1 MVSLAGKRG
10 TLNQLQNIPGRRVAG
25 RVVNANTGLF
35 TATVKT
41 RVIRA
46 SMNLDA
52 VGVDATYAL
61 AILRAGTFIPIGPH
75 VITNGISEANEF
87 LLEVGD
93 ILTNIGD
100 TNSTN
105 ATADMDAYLQEQA

>member
-1 MVSLAGKRG
+1 MAGKRG
-10 TLNQLQNIPGRRVAG
+10 TLNALQNIPGRRVAA
-25 RVVNANTGLF
+25 RVVNANAGLF

-41 RVIRA
+41 KVLRA

-52 VGVDATYAL
+52 VGADATYAL

-75 VITNGISEANEF
+75 VAVNGISEANDF
-87 LLEVGD
+87 LLEAGD

-100 TNSTN
+100 ANSTN
-105 ATADMDAYLQEQA
+105 GTCDQDAYLQEQA